1 MRKAIFI
8 TLVIVLPLMMVGCVS
23 KVLPRVPNIML
34 SDEAAPNVLS
44 SDTGPI
50 STLAE
55 WEASREALRARF
67 EQEIYGAYPA
77 HQRAQILS
85 HDVLESAAFEGRA
98 QVEQYRLDLSGFE
111 THLVTVIPNDATG
124 PVPTLILQLFCGNR
138 PALPEIEAVA
148 APLSAHAPYCESGW
162 EMIPTRMIFGENIA
176 EPPIAEILDHG
187 YAIAMIYPGDI
198 VADHAGEAAAQ
209 LSQLVPDAQSGA
221 VAAWAWAYSRAVD
234 VLDADAR
241 FDPARTAVWG
251 HSRNGKSAL
260 LAAVFDPRID
270 LVIAHQAG
278 TGGTALTRTGIGE
291 SVEQITESYPH
302 WFVPSY
308 ATYAGHEGDIPIDQ
322 HQLIALMAPRPLLIG
337 GAWRDQW
344 SDPQSSFQAARGAN
358 PVYAL
363 YGSEGLR
370 QAGLADFDPH
380 ADLALFMRPGL
391 HGVNGLDWDHFLAFL
406 DAHFSEN

>member
-1 MRKAIFI
+1 MRKAIFV
-8 TLVIVLPLMMVGCVS
+8 TLVIVLPLMLVGCVS

-34 SDEAAPNVLS
+34 SDAAAPHVLG
-44 SDTGPI
+44 SDTGQI

-55 WEASREALRARF
+55 WEASREVLRTRF
-67 EQEIYGAYPA
+67 ERDIYGTYPA
-77 HQRAQILS
+77 HRAAEILS
-85 HDVLESAAFEGRA
+85 HEVLETAAIEGRA
-98 QVEQYRLDLSGFE
+98 RVEQYHLDLSGFE
-111 THLVTVIPNDATG
+111 THLVTVVPNDATG

-148 APLSAHAPYCESGW
+148 APMTPHAPNCEGGW
-162 EMIPTRMIFGENIA
+162 EMIPTRMIFGEHIA

-187 YAIAMIYPGDI
+187 YAVAMIYPGDI
-198 VADHAGEAAAQ
+198 VADHAGDAVAQ
-209 LSQLVPDAQSGA
+209 LSQLVPEAQSGA
-221 VAAWAWAYSRAVD
+221 VAAWAWAYSRVVD
-234 VLDADAR
+234 VLDADDR

-260 LAAVFDPRID
+260 LAAVFDARID

-291 SVEQITESYPH
+291 SVEQITDAYPH
-302 WFVPSY
+302 WFVPAY
-308 ATYAGHEGDIPIDQ
+308 AAYAGRESEIEIDQ

-363 YGSEGLR
+363 YGSDGLR
-370 QAGLADFDPH
+370 QSGLGDFDPR

-391 HGVNGLDWDHFLAFL
+391 HGVNGNDWDYFLEFL
-406 DAHFSEN
+406 DAHFSDD